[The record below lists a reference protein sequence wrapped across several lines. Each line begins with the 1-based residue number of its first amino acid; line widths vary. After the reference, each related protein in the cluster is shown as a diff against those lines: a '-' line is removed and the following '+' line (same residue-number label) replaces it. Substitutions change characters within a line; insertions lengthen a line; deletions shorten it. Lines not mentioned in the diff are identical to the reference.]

1 MVCSQPWTEQ
11 PYIDERLQ
19 TEWYE
24 GRSERATG
32 MAEIARWPGHQCWGF
47 AEPSVSVC
55 VGLHRP
61 AFPPLIRRNL
71 FSSPPAI
78 FSSRFAASI
87 LSHDVPLTIA
97 QRKLDLIGS
106 HTLNPSSSLSRA
118 GSTARHLLSFTKRP
132 MVSPTPTTAHPP
144 VLSYAE
150 SAKKAQG
157 VRHPSQPTQ
166 KPLSNP
172 PRQPPAPPP
181 ELKKPPKHTSS
192 VDVAQISL
200 ADLSLS
206 DASAPSAPGANVQ
219 SHTSTSDSP
228 THDSSSRE
236 VALQGTPSA
245 GSVPPLSHTH
255 PPLVKAAPAPAPV
268 PNVWNQRIQ
277 QRAQARS
284 QPRPSQPHPQTPSS
298 HVPRATSPPR
308 ESSIVSSGS
317 RQPDPVGPA
326 SVQSTQSPSSSS
338 LNGTSSSTPGSSTG
352 TTPSS
357 RKEPLLSP
365 QRSSL
370 VADVESW
377 PEVGKCHL
385 PTSKPQRVVGNGHV
399 AVAEE
404 KDTEEKNAGT
414 PSSSHPGTPRK
425 STFFFLRVHLF
436 RSTSFS
442 LWFRRFYACFR

>member
-1 MVCSQPWTEQ
+1 
-11 PYIDERLQ
+11 
-19 TEWYE
+19 
-24 GRSERATG
+24 
-32 MAEIARWPGHQCWGF
+32 
-47 AEPSVSVC
+47 
-55 VGLHRP
+55 
-61 AFPPLIRRNL
+61 
-71 FSSPPAI
+71 
-78 FSSRFAASI
+78 
-87 LSHDVPLTIA
+87 
-97 QRKLDLIGS
+97 
-106 HTLNPSSSLSRA
+106 
-118 GSTARHLLSFTKRP
+118 

-157 VRHPSQPTQ
+157 VRHPSLPTQ

-181 ELKKPPKHTSS
+181 EPKKAAKPSPS

-206 DASAPSAPGANVQ
+206 DASAPGAPGANIQ
-219 SHTSTSDSP
+219 SP
-228 THDSSSRE
+228 TATGESTTHDPSTRE
-236 VALQGTPSA
+236 VVQGTPSA
-245 GSVPPLSHTH
+245 GSVPPLTHSHH
-255 PPLVKAAPAPAPV
+255 PSVKAAPAPAPV

-284 QPRPSQPHPQTPSS
+284 QPRPSQSHPQVPSS
-298 HVPRATSPPR
+298 HVPRPTSPPR
-308 ESSIVSSGS
+308 DSSIVSSGS
-317 RQPDPVGPA
+317 RPPDPVGSA

-338 LNGTSSSTPGSSTG
+338 LNGASSSTPVSSTG

-357 RKEPLLSP
+357 RKELLLSP

-377 PEVGKCHL
+377 PEVGKIHIL
-385 PTSKPQRVVGNGHV
+385 TGKPQRVGNGHV

-404 KDTEEKNAGT
+404 KDAEEKNSDA

-425 STFFFLRVHLF
+425 STFFLRVHLF
-436 RSTSFS
+436 RSTSLSLRFRQLFS
-442 LWFRRFYACFR
+442 MIAANDVPSCSVGHLRR

>member
-1 MVCSQPWTEQ
+1 MS
-11 PYIDERLQ
+11 
-19 TEWYE
+19 
-24 GRSERATG
+24 
-32 MAEIARWPGHQCWGF
+32 
-47 AEPSVSVC
+47 

-61 AFPPLIRRNL
+61 PPFPLSSQS
-71 FSSPPAI
+71 FSSAI

-87 LSHDVPLTIA
+87 LLLLIHARRTAHPRTTHDA
-97 QRKLDLIGS
+97 RRKLHSIGS
-106 HTLNPSSSLSRA
+106 HTLNPSSSLPRA
-118 GSTARHLLSFTKRP
+118 GSTARHLLSFTKRS
-132 MVSPTPTTAHPP
+132 MVSPTSTTAHPP

-181 ELKKPPKHTSS
+181 ELKKPAKPSPS

-200 ADLSLS
+200 TDLSLS
-206 DASAPSAPGANVQ
+206 DASAPGAPGANVQ
-219 SHTSTSDSP
+219 SHTSTGEST
-228 THDSSSRE
+228 THDSSIRE
-236 VALQGTPSA
+236 VAPHGTPSA
-245 GSVPPLSHTH
+245 GSVPPLTQSH
-255 PPLVKAAPAPAPV
+255 PPPVKTAPAPAPV

-308 ESSIVSSGS
+308 DSSVVSSGS
-317 RQPDPVGPA
+317 RQPDPLGSA

-338 LNGTSSSTPGSSTG
+338 LNGASSSTPVSSTG

-357 RKEPLLSP
+357 RKDLPLSP
-365 QRSSL
+365 QRSSS
-370 VADVESW
+370 VPDVESW
-377 PEVGKCHL
+377 PEVGKSHI
-385 PTSKPQRVVGNGHV
+385 PSGKSQRVGNGHV
-399 AVAEE
+399 VMAED
-404 KDTEEKNAGT
+404 KDAEEKNADA

-425 STFFFLRVHLF
+425 STFFFLRVRFF
-436 RSTSFS
+436 RSTSLF
-442 LWFRRFYACFR
+442 LRFRQFYTCFR